1 MTTFTSVGENA
12 VGPRGEENAPVL
24 LPLVKVVKVVKG
36 RGHFSPRVN
45 PSDLVL
51 TSVLGFGTITGLSPR
66 QGSRDS
72 SWSGTARQETG
83 KREL

>member
-24 LPLVKVVKVVKG
+24 LPLVKVVKG

-66 QGSRDS
+66 QGSRDG
-72 SWSGTARQETG
+72 SWSGAARQETG